1 MHPADKRP
9 LIGVVLVALLLVNLH
24 LTSCSRMTI
33 RDQALR
39 EAQLPRHFEIE
50 TVPFFPQEKYQCG
63 PAALSMALGWS
74 GLQVPLEV
82 LTQEVFT
89 PALKGSYQSA
99 LIGATRRHERMAY
112 PLSGRLNLFKEIV
125 AGHPVIVLQNLG
137 FSWYPIWHY
146 ALAIGFD
153 LDRGNILLH
162 SGTTPRKTTAI
173 SVFEL
178 TWRRSDYWGILV
190 LPPNRLP
197 ATAELTRIIPAVV
210 GLEKAGRWHAAIEG
224 YKAVLGRWPN
234 SLAAYIG
241 MGNCWYAVGNLEA
254 AESVLREAGRRFP
267 EEGTVYNNLAQVL
280 FERGNIDAA
289 EGAARRAVDLGGPLV
304 DVYRQT
310 LKEIQAGRLVPI
322 L

>member
-1 MHPADKRP
+1 MHPADKQS
-9 LIGVVLVALLLVNLH
+9 LFVVVLVALLLANLQ
-24 LTSCSRMTI
+24 LAGCSRMTL

-50 TVPFFPQEKYQCG
+50 AVPFYPQEKYQCG

-74 GLQVPLEV
+74 GLQVPSDV

-99 LIGATRRHERMAY
+99 LIAATRRHERVAY
-112 PLSGRLNLFKEIV
+112 PLSGRLNLLKEIV

-162 SGTTPRKTTAI
+162 SGKTPRKITAI
-173 SVFEL
+173 SVFES
-178 TWRRSDYWGILV
+178 TWRRSDYWGLLV

-197 ATAELTRIIPAVV
+197 ATAELTGIIPAVV
-210 GLEKAGRWHAAIEG
+210 GLEKAGQWHAAIEG
-224 YKAVLGRWPN
+224 YKTVLGRWPN

-254 AESVLREAGRRFP
+254 AESVLRDASRQFP
-267 EEGTVYNNLAQVL
+267 EEGTVFNNLAHVL
-280 FERGNIDAA
+280 FERGSIDAA

-310 LKEIQAGRLVPI
+310 LREIQGARLVPV

>member
-1 MHPADKRP
+1 MHSAGKRP
-9 LIGVVLVALLLVNLH
+9 HTGVVLVALILINLH
-24 LTSCSRMTI
+24 LAGCSRLTY

-39 EAQLPRHFEIE
+39 EAQLPQHFEIE
-50 TVPFFPQEKYQCG
+50 AVPFFPQEKYQCG

-74 GLQVPLEV
+74 GLQIPPDV

-99 LIGATRRHERMAY
+99 LIGATRRHGRMAY
-112 PLSGRLNLFKEIV
+112 PLSDRLNLFKEIV

-137 FSWYPIWHY
+137 LSWYPIWHY

-173 SVFEL
+173 SVFES
-178 TWRRSDYWGILV
+178 TWRRSGYWGILV

-197 ATAELTRIIPAVV
+197 ATAELSEIIPAVV
-210 GLEKAGRWHAAIEG
+210 GLEKAGQWYAAIEG
-224 YKAVLGRWPN
+224 YKTVLSRWPN
-234 SLAAYIG
+234 SLAAHIG
-241 MGNCWYAVGNLEA
+241 MGNGWYAVGNLEA
-254 AESVLREAGRRFP
+254 AESVLREASRRFP
-267 EEGTVYNNLAQVL
+267 EEGTVYNNLAHVL

-289 EGAARRAVDLGGPLV
+289 EGAARRAVDMGGPLV

-310 LKEIQAGRLVPI
+310 LREIQAGRPSPKL
-322 L
+322 